1 LVKRVTS
8 DGRRRHRFT
17 LAGDRSDRRATKDP
31 PRRAS
36 DAEAQP
42 GPPGDF
48 VLKENNVKKI
58 IVGALLS
65 GGIALAGLGLSMG
78 TAYAFDPQPDPPGES
93 VSSPRLNPGVIRGFD
108 PQPDPPALSAP
119 AVRRG

>member
-1 LVKRVTS
+1 MLKRN
-8 DGRRRHRFT
+8 
-17 LAGDRSDRRATKDP
+17 
-31 PRRAS
+31 
-36 DAEAQP
+36 P

-48 VLKENNVKKI
+48 APKENNMKRI

-78 TAYAFDPQPDPPGES
+78 TAHAFDPQPDPPGES

-108 PQPDPPALSAP
+108 PQPEPPVRVAP
-119 AVRRG
+119 AAAQQG